1 VMKIYGRSNATN
13 VVPVLW
19 TLEEIGA
26 PYKRFNVGGSFGG
39 VDSAAFRAMNP
50 NGRIPVMDDDGFILW
65 ESNAIVRYLANAYG
79 AGRILPASAR
89 ERAVADQWM
98 DWYKS
103 TFYASYVALFQ
114 ALIKFGSGPEDAGR
128 IAGLVDALSDVLR
141 VPDAALKRTD
151 FLAGDAFSTGDIP
164 LGAAIHRYMMLDITR
179 PPLEG
184 VEAWY
189 SRLSQRPAYSATA
202 MLPFGRSPAEFT
214 AIEKA
219 GAALLNGAP
228 SDLAE

>member
-1 VMKIYGRSNATN
+1 MKIYGRSNATN

-19 TLEEIGA
+19 ALEEIGA
-26 PYKRFNVGGSFGG
+26 PYTRYNVGGSFGG
-39 VDSAAFRAMNP
+39 VDGKAFRAMNP
-50 NGRIPVMDDDGFILW
+50 NGRIPVMDDDGFVLW
-65 ESNAIVRYLANAYG
+65 ESNAIVRYLADVYG
-79 AGRILPASAR
+79 AGRILPAGAR

-103 TFYASYVALFQ
+103 TFYAPYVALFQ
-114 ALIKFGSGPEDAGR
+114 ALIKFGSGPGDAGR

-151 FLAGDAFSTGDIP
+151 FLAGDAFSMGDIP
-164 LGAAIHRYMMLDITR
+164 LGAMIHRTFMLDVR
-179 PPLEG
+179 LPSLEG
-184 VEAWY
+184 IEAWY
-189 SRLSQRPAYSATA
+189 ARLRERPAYRATA

-228 SDLAE
+228 SDLAD